1 MFYACA
7 MDHIDAPDPSPDAP
21 RPVPSADAQHDA
33 PAAKASLSLRVIA
46 LLAVL
51 AACWAAGELLVP
63 IMLAMF
69 LALVANPLV
78 SRLRKLWIPR
88 WLGAMA
94 VVLGALALSV
104 WLAGLLVVPAS
115 DWIRQAPTQLQEVAP
130 KFKKLMRQVDKANQA
145 AVSLAKAAGAAP
157 APAALAD
164 ADKPHAP
171 NLWSAIAHAPRM
183 LAGVGA
189 VALLTYFFLV
199 YGEGFQRQAIALLPD
214 RQQKHLTSDILRAI
228 ETEVSIYVLT
238 ISLINLVLGLLLT
251 GALWW
256 LGLSLGD
263 ALLWGTAAAL
273 LNFAP
278 YIGPLTGVLALA
290 LVGAVTFDE
299 PGRML
304 APALVFLGLH
314 ALESQLITP
323 IVLGRRMS
331 ISPLVLLLWLMLW
344 GWLWGIAGLLLAV
357 PMLVC
362 FKIVAERVDGWQG
375 WAKVIE

>member
-1 MFYACA
+1 M
-7 MDHIDAPDPSPDAP
+7 
-21 RPVPSADAQHDA
+21 
-33 PAAKASLSLRVIA
+33 
-46 LLAVL
+46 
-51 AACWAAGELLVP
+51 
-63 IMLAMF
+63 
-69 LALVANPLV
+69 
-78 SRLRKLWIPR
+78 
-88 WLGAMA
+88 
-94 VVLGALALSV
+94 
-104 WLAGLLVVPAS
+104 
-115 DWIRQAPTQLQEVAP
+115 
-130 KFKKLMRQVDKANQA
+130 
-145 AVSLAKAAGAAP
+145 
-157 APAALAD
+157 
-164 ADKPHAP
+164 
-171 NLWSAIAHAPRM
+171 
-183 LAGVGA
+183 
-189 VALLTYFFLV
+189 
-199 YGEGFQRQAIALLPD
+199 
-214 RQQKHLTSDILRAI
+214 
-228 ETEVSIYVLT
+228 LT

-344 GWLWGIAGLLLAV
+344 GWLWGSAGLLLAV

>member
-1 MFYACA
+1 MRAHVLCLC
-7 MDHIDAPDPSPDAP
+7 DGSHRRPRPESRRDAP
-21 RPVPSADAQHDA
+21 V
-33 PAAKASLSLRVIA
+33 AKASLSLRVIA

-199 YGEGFQRQAIALLPD
+199 YGEGLQRQAIALLPD